1 MPLSI
6 TDFVEK
12 IIPGNYWLTKSM
24 EFSKVNSSGTLWYLK
39 KWIVYYK
46 YLFFKDTITQ
56 KDYNEIRDIFI
67 SFIDTLPDNEH
78 VRENA
83 ENFFFEIDIRN
94 NESFL
99 TLNDFLN
106 NIPNLSTSN
115 ELQQYRIS
123 AKKFYFIYIM
133 NVGGQAGY
141 KKDIKQWIIEKNSY
155 YNVLE
160 KLKIKLLIDDKESD
174 YSMLI
179 SDFPASFR
187 NERQIFF
194 YYGLFHGNEKADLNG
209 FYNLTNIGKL
219 IINASFDELLLIW
232 EHQKIK
238 MVSQSPITDIQNLSR
253 DIPIDS
259 EKFNTCF
266 HPYVSFLEIMVNNN
280 TITLDDYQYV
290 ISRVSQE
297 DNLKEIS
304 DSISDILTESKA
316 KISNFNRIADKKI
329 DDFKK
334 ELVKFILGIS
344 EMKKDKGSNYFSFL
358 TKYENKK
365 VSVSD
370 SDKAKFVLK
379 NYKYITNYLDEQY
392 LERYNQFKN
401 ELRNKYNS
409 NTNSQVYEIDINLKY
424 EWSKY
429 IINLDKN
436 LYFGLIYIL
445 CSLKISKY
453 DYDLD
458 ENMFGKEFNNFKS
471 LLKSFGIK
479 KKLDFINLMM
489 GIQDTFKVEEKLLV
503 SVSEDDYSMTDF
515 INLEIEVSIEK
526 LSEISRRASVNNV
539 ISRKRDT
546 TLIQTIKTYYN
557 KYYLTDE
564 RLIKCDCCKETTFL
578 TTNNYPYIEFHHL
591 IPFST
596 DYGPDH
602 YLNLFGLCPN
612 CHRKMHF
619 ISTESKNALYSDL
632 SLNNNM
638 QKTLK
643 NRISDLLSENILE
656 PIHLEFLLKEKI
668 ISREEYERY
677 MNGEIAV

>member
-1 MPLSI
+1 
-6 TDFVEK
+6 
-12 IIPGNYWLTKSM
+12 
-24 EFSKVNSSGTLWYLK
+24 
-39 KWIVYYK
+39 
-46 YLFFKDTITQ
+46 
-56 KDYNEIRDIFI
+56 
-67 SFIDTLPDNEH
+67 
-78 VRENA
+78 
-83 ENFFFEIDIRN
+83 
-94 NESFL
+94 
-99 TLNDFLN
+99 
-106 NIPNLSTSN
+106 
-115 ELQQYRIS
+115 
-123 AKKFYFIYIM
+123 
-133 NVGGQAGY
+133 
-141 KKDIKQWIIEKNSY
+141 
-155 YNVLE
+155 
-160 KLKIKLLIDDKESD
+160 
-174 YSMLI
+174 
-179 SDFPASFR
+179 
-187 NERQIFF
+187 
-194 YYGLFHGNEKADLNG
+194 
-209 FYNLTNIGKL
+209 
-219 IINASFDELLLIW
+219 
-232 EHQKIK
+232 
-238 MVSQSPITDIQNLSR
+238 
-253 DIPIDS
+253 
-259 EKFNTCF
+259 
-266 HPYVSFLEIMVNNN
+266 
-280 TITLDDYQYV
+280 
-290 ISRVSQE
+290 
-297 DNLKEIS
+297 
-304 DSISDILTESKA
+304 
-316 KISNFNRIADKKI
+316 
-329 DDFKK
+329 
-334 ELVKFILGIS
+334 
-344 EMKKDKGSNYFSFL
+344 
-358 TKYENKK
+358 
-365 VSVSD
+365 
-370 SDKAKFVLK
+370 
-379 NYKYITNYLDEQY
+379 
-392 LERYNQFKN
+392 
-401 ELRNKYNS
+401 
-409 NTNSQVYEIDINLKY
+409 
-424 EWSKY
+424 
-429 IINLDKN
+429 
-436 LYFGLIYIL
+436 
-445 CSLKISKY
+445 
-453 DYDLD
+453 
-458 ENMFGKEFNNFKS
+458 MFGKEFNNFKS

>member
-46 YLFFKDTITQ
+46 YLFFKDSITQ
-56 KDYNEIRDIFI
+56 VDYNEIRDIFI
-67 SFIDTLPDNEH
+67 SFIDSLPDNED
-78 VRENA
+78 VRQNA

-106 NIPNLSTSN
+106 NIPNLSTPK
-115 ELQQYRIS
+115 ELQQYIVS
-123 AKKFYFIYIM
+123 AKRFYFIYIM
-133 NVGGQAGY
+133 NVGGQSGY
-141 KKDIKQWIIEKNSY
+141 KKDIKEWIIEKNSY
-155 YNVLE
+155 YSVLE
-160 KLKIKLLIDDKESD
+160 KLKGKLVLDNKELE
-174 YSMLI
+174 YGMLI
-179 SDFPASFR
+179 SDFPASLR

-194 YYGLFHGNEKADLNG
+194 YYGLFHGNEKADLSG
-209 FYNLTNIGKL
+209 FYNLTNIGKS

-238 MVSQSPITDIQNLSR
+238 MISQSPLTDIQKLSE
-253 DIPIDS
+253 DIPINS

-280 TITLDDYQYV
+280 AITLDEYQYV

-297 DNLKEIS
+297 DDLKEIS
-304 DSISDILTESKA
+304 DSISDILEKSQV
-316 KISNFNRIADKKI
+316 KISSFNRIADKK
-329 DDFKK
+329 DEDFKK
-334 ELVKFILGIS
+334 ELAKFILGIS
-344 EMKKDKGSNYFSFL
+344 EMKKDEGSNYFSFL
-358 TKYENKK
+358 TKYTNKK
-365 VSVSD
+365 ISVSD
-370 SDKAKFVLK
+370 LNKAKFVLK

-392 LERYNQFKN
+392 MKRYNQFQN

-409 NTNSQVYEIDINLKY
+409 STNSQVYEIDINLKY

-453 DYDLD
+453 DYCLD
-458 ENMFGKEFNNFKS
+458 EIMFGEEFNNFKS

-479 KKLDFINLMM
+479 KKVEFVNLMM
-489 GIQDTFKVEEKLLV
+489 GIQDTFKVENKLLV
-503 SVSEDDYSMTDF
+503 SVSEDAYSMADL
-515 INLEIEVSIEK
+515 INLEIEVSVEK

-546 TLIQTIKTYYN
+546 TLIQTLKTYYN

-564 RLIKCDCCKETTFL
+564 RLIKCDCCKQTTFL

-638 QKTLK
+638 QKTLQ

-668 ISREEYERY
+668 ITIEEYDIY

>member
-67 SFIDTLPDNEH
+67 SFIDTLPDNED

-83 ENFFFEIDIRN
+83 ENFFFAIDIRN